1 MTRRSYGVDIVV
13 NGLHIT
19 EVIIDSHYEKKHPD
33 VTDEIICRLV
43 LTLDGKEFVHEMVK
57 DGFQFYM
64 LDRIPL
70 DGKLYRLVWCMQDEC
85 IYIGVINAFRR

>member
-1 MTRRSYGVDIVV
+1 MTRRSYDVDIVV
-13 NGLHIT
+13 NGRHIN
-19 EVIIDSHYEKKHPD
+19 EVIIDSHYEKKHSD

-43 LTLDGKEFVHEMVK
+43 QTLDGKEFAHEMVK

-70 DGKLYRLVWCMQDEC
+70 DGKLYRLVWCVQDEC

>member
-1 MTRRSYGVDIVV
+1 MARRSYEVDIVV
-13 NGLHIT
+13 NGCHIN

-43 LTLDGKEFVHEMVK
+43 RTLHGNEYSPEMIR
-57 DGFQFYM
+57 DGFPFYM

-70 DGKLYRLVWCMQDEC
+70 DHKLYRLVWCMQEEC

>member
-1 MTRRSYGVDIVV
+1 MTRRSYDVDIVV
-13 NGLHIT
+13 NGRHIN

-43 LTLDGKEFVHEMVK
+43 QTLNGKEFAHEMVK

-64 LDRIPL
+64 LDRIPM
-70 DGKLYRLVWCMQDEC
+70 DGKLYRLVWCMHEEL